1 MKAVGVLTTAVTAAV
16 AVYATVLLIRSLP
29 DIRRYFKIR
38 SM

>member
-1 MKAVGVLTTAVTAAV
+1 MKAVGTITTLVLIAAGLAAV
-16 AVYATVLLIRSLP
+16 YIGLRSLP